1 MIWRH
6 AYQKNI
12 QNSKNYNCRTQK
24 MYNSNDD
31 RITNSRKDDVN
42 EIKMEHCRSPEKKKV
57 LEKKDSTI

>member
-1 MIWRH
+1 
-6 AYQKNI
+6 
-12 QNSKNYNCRTQK
+12 